1 MDSTGD
7 EEAQTDDLVDDNK
20 EKSAILTV
28 HAEEISDT
36 EGSGTPEEQVVNEKQ
51 EESSDEKQ
59 EESSDEKQEELGDE
73 EQKESTEEQKE
84 SQKEEAQATDDSIT
98 NKEDTETTT
107 GGTESGSEQLGSES
121 GDVTEEKVEEEFVIP
136 VDIDFTGDAEQF
148 IEFMAQG
155 SQAARE
161 HNIFPSVMI
170 GQAILESAM
179 GTSGLTTTNHN
190 IFGIKGTYNG
200 EGSSW
205 ATLEDSGGGNM
216 YQINDTFRAYPNYYT
231 SILDYLDLLQKDWYT
246 NAGVTT
252 ATNPHA
258 QIQAI
263 KDAGYAT
270 DSSYVDKVIGV
281 ITKYNLTQYD

>member
-7 EEAQTDDLVDDNK
+7 EGAQTDDLVDDNK

-28 HAEEISDT
+28 QAAEISDT
-36 EGSGTPEEQVVNEKQ
+36 EGSDTPEEQVVN
-51 EESSDEKQ
+51 
-59 EESSDEKQEELGDE
+59 EKQEELGDE

-98 NKEDTETTT
+98 NKEDTESVESR
-107 GGTESGSEQLGSES
+107 TESGSEQLGAES

-170 GQAILESAM
+170 GQAILESSM

-190 IFGIKGTYNG
+190 LFGIKGTYNG

-216 YQINDTFRAYPNYYT
+216 YQINDTFRAYPDYYT

-246 NAGVTT
+246 SAGVTS

-270 DSSYVDKVIGV
+270 DSTYVDKVIGV

>member
-28 HAEEISDT
+28 QAAEISDT
-36 EGSGTPEEQVVNEKQ
+36 EESGTPEEQVVNEKQ
-51 EESSDEKQ
+51 ED
-59 EESSDEKQEELGDE
+59 LGDE
-73 EQKESTEEQKE
+73 EQKESSDEQSDGTQEQKE
-84 SQKEEAQATDDSIT
+84 STEEQSDESQDTDNTSKD
-98 NKEDTETTT
+98 KEDTESVEAR
-107 GGTESGSEQLGSES
+107 TETGSEQLGSES
-121 GDVTEEKVEEEFVIP
+121 GDDTEEKVEEEFVIP
-136 VDIDFTGDAEQF
+136 EDIDFTGDAKQF

-179 GTSGLTTTNHN
+179 GTSGLTKTNHN
-190 IFGIKGTYNG
+190 LFGIKGTYNG

-216 YQINDTFRAYPNYYT
+216 YQINDTFRAYPDYYT

-270 DSSYVDKVIGV
+270 DSSYVDKVVGV

>member
-28 HAEEISDT
+28 QAAEIS
-36 EGSGTPEEQVVNEKQ
+36 ESEESGTPEEQVVNEKQ
-51 EESSDEKQ
+51 EE
-59 EESSDEKQEELGDE
+59 LGDE
-73 EQKESTEEQKE
+73 EQKESSDEQSDGTQEQKE
-84 SQKEEAQATDDSIT
+84 ETQVTENTSKD
-98 NKEDTETTT
+98 KEDTESVEAR
-107 GGTESGSEQLGSES
+107 TETGSEQLGSES
-121 GDVTEEKVEEEFVIP
+121 GEVTEEKVEEEFVIP
-136 VDIDFTGDAEQF
+136 EDIDFTGDAEQF

-179 GTSGLTTTNHN
+179 GTSGLTKTNHN

-246 NAGVTT
+246 SAGVTS

>member
-7 EEAQTDDLVDDNK
+7 EGAQTDDLVDDNE

-28 HAEEISDT
+28 HAAEISDT
-36 EGSGTPEEQVVNEKQ
+36 EGNDTPEEQVVNEKQ
-51 EESSDEKQ
+51 ED
-59 EESSDEKQEELGDE
+59 LGDE

-98 NKEDTETTT
+98 NKEDTESVEARTETSSEQL
-107 GGTESGSEQLGSES
+107 GTESGDVVES
-121 GDVTEEKVEEEFVIP
+121 TDEEEFVIP

-148 IEFMAQG
+148 IGFMAQG

-170 GQAILESAM
+170 AQAILESGM
-179 GTSGLTTTNHN
+179 GMSDLTQTNHN
-190 IFGIKGTYNG
+190 LFGIKGTYNG

-205 ATLEDSGGGNM
+205 ATLEDSGAGNM
-216 YQINDTFRAYPNYYT
+216 YQINATFRAYPNYYT
-231 SILDYLDLLQKDWYT
+231 SIIDYLELLQKEWYT
-246 NAGVTT
+246 KAGVTT

-263 KDAGYAT
+263 INGGYAT
-270 DSSYVDKVIGV
+270 DSIYVDKIVDI

>member
-1 MDSTGD
+1 M
-7 EEAQTDDLVDDNK
+7 E
-20 EKSAILTV
+20 
-28 HAEEISDT
+28 
-36 EGSGTPEEQVVNEKQ
+36 
-51 EESSDEKQ
+51 
-59 EESSDEKQEELGDE
+59 
-73 EQKESTEEQKE
+73 
-84 SQKEEAQATDDSIT
+84 
-98 NKEDTETTT
+98 
-107 GGTESGSEQLGSES
+107 TESGDG
-121 GDVTEEKVEEEFVIP
+121 TEEEGQKEPVIP
-136 VDIDFTGDAEQF
+136 EDIDFTGDPKQF

-170 GQAILESAM
+170 GQAILESSM
-179 GTSGLTTTNHN
+179 GTSGLTKTNHN

-205 ATLEDSGGGNM
+205 ATLEDSGGNM
-216 YQINDTFRAYPNYYT
+216 YEINDTFRAYPNYYT
-231 SILDYLDLLQKDWYT
+231 SILDYLALLQKDWYT
-246 NAGVTT
+246 SAGVTS

-270 DSSYVDKVIGV
+270 DSNYVDKVIGV

>member
-51 EESSDEKQ
+51 EE
-59 EESSDEKQEELGDE
+59 LGDE

-107 GGTESGSEQLGSES
+107 GGTETGSEQLGSES

-136 VDIDFTGDAEQF
+136 EDIDFTGDAKQF

-179 GTSGLTTTNHN
+179 GTSGLTKTNHN